1 MIERGLAVL
10 KDQLCGWGLHEP
22 YYVNA
27 CSKASLGLAT
37 WLYDSSMKNKPPY
50 PLSSVDNALLLL
62 HLLRDQGQLGVTE
75 AAETLGVVRSTAH
88 RLLSMLVYRDF
99 AIRDESHRYR
109 PGPSL
114 FVSAV
119 ENRPTSELTR
129 IVLPYMNALRDRSD
143 ESVQLSIRSGR
154 WTRFIATV
162 ECTQYLRV
170 GDRRGTALPAR
181 ASSGGRALLAELTDQ
196 QLSALYIVGAGQGA
210 ARDGDAR
217 VTQREWNALI
227 HSLTLVRIRG
237 FAVSLPDTEPGVRA
251 VSVALHNEVGSA
263 VGALSVAGPTRRMNS
278 GTIEKLAADLL
289 AIAQDSIGDLTGY
302 REESPPWHGHV
313 TKWLP

>member
-1 MIERGLAVL
+1 
-10 KDQLCGWGLHEP
+10 
-22 YYVNA
+22 
-27 CSKASLGLAT
+27 
-37 WLYDSSMKNKPPY
+37 MKNKPPY
-50 PLSSVDNALLLL
+50 PLSSVDNALVLL

-119 ENRPTSELTR
+119 EHRPTSELTR
-129 IVLPYMNALRDRSD
+129 IMLPLMHELRDRSN
-143 ESVQLSIRSGR
+143 ESVYLAIRSGR

-181 ASSGGRALLAELTDQ
+181 AASGGRALLAELTDQ
-196 QLSALYIVGAGQGA
+196 QLHDLYYVGEEAGPAPDDEARLPQG
-210 ARDGDAR
+210 
-217 VTQREWNALI
+217 EWNALA
-227 HSLTLVRIRG
+227 HSLALIRMKG
-237 FAVSLPDTEPGVRA
+237 YAVSLPDTESGVRA
-251 VSVALHNEVGSA
+251 VSVALHNEIGDA
-263 VGALSVAGPTRRMNS
+263 VGALSIAGPTSRMNS

-289 AIAQDSIGDLTGY
+289 AVAQWATSDLTGY
-302 REESPPWHGHV
+302 REN
-313 TKWLP
+313 